1 MTAPLTAFRL
11 AARSLVAARGFTTTA
26 VLTLGLGMTLCTTA
40 MVVVGAYLL
49 TDLPYP
55 AADRLHWIRYGAPGQ
70 DQPRDMEKLD
80 WASLHDVIEH
90 PVAWD
95 LDVFYMLGD
104 HVESVPGAWVTSGFV
119 QGLGIQPAI
128 GRGFDAS
135 AFAPGSPNVA
145 IISHR
150 LWSSRFGSDPN
161 MVGRTFTAYVSD
173 RPEEAE
179 QFTVIGVMPQ
189 RFWHINPYTDVLTRC
204 ARRPIRTW
212 RGLAPASHHSCGIA
226 DLRAYRGGA
235 PSCRWNWS
243 ATVVSAHDVHVQTV
257 RPVLQA

>member
-11 AARSLVAARGFTTTA
+11 AARSLLAARGFTTTA

-49 TDLPYP
+49 NDLPYP

-80 WASLHDVIEH
+80 WASLNDVIEH

-128 GRGFDAS
+128 GRGFDAERVR
-135 AFAPGSPNVA
+135 ARLAERRPHQPSPVELA
-145 IISHR
+145 LRQRPEHRRPDLHR
-150 LWSSRFGSDPN
+150 LCQRPSGG
-161 MVGRTFTAYVSD
+161 GRAVHGHRRD
-173 RPEEAE
+173 AGALLAHQPL
-179 QFTVIGVMPQ
+179 
-189 RFWHINPYTDVLTRC
+189 H
-204 ARRPIRTW
+204 RRPDAAAR
-212 RGLAPASHHSCGIA
+212 A
-226 DLRAYRGGA
+226 DLSVHGA
-235 PSCRWNWS
+235 APRRRH
-243 ATVVSAHDVHVQTV
+243 AD
-257 RPVLQA
+257 